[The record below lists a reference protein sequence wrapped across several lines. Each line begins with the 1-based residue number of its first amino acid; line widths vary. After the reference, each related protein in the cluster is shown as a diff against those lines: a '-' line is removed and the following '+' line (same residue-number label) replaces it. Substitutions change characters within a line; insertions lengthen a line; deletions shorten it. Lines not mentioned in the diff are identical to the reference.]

1 MGDAQRSIQKY
12 YAPALGAFSIAP
24 ERRKMKLKK
33 KTLYNIL
40 MIAAIAVIAALAV
53 FFAGRHLGWFDKP
66 VPEGETTAITA
77 TVRKGLSNL
86 TRSGIASE
94 LTGETQLRKGDTVSV
109 ASGYVFAKVGGCSL
123 TLSQGAKLEILSAQ
137 PEDLQ
142 VRLVTGEAFCQAS
155 DAAVTLHYGAHSA
168 KLRSAVLVCTVR
180 TGSETLYVLG
190 GSVSD
195 GTNTFDAGKTGS
207 YVGTELSV
215 QNLDLKALSSF
226 ALECILGSQE
236 EMVCH
241 ADEVKSVLDSRNVTP
256 EPIKPEADKSTGTTG
271 GQDSTGTTKPGTPS
285 KSDGSTAVDN
295 TTKPDNST
303 KPDETTKPDD
313 SPKPA
318 EKPTYT
324 CTIEIRCDTILSNM
338 QDLKPGLDVYVPDSG
353 TILPTTTVTFTEGE
367 TVFDV
372 LKRICDERSIQIEYS
387 YTPMY
392 GSYYIEGINHLYEF
406 DCGQQSGWMYKVNG
420 WFPNYG
426 CSRYQVEDGDVIC
439 WVYTCDLGADV
450 GDNSMSG

>member
-1 MGDAQRSIQKY
+1 
-12 YAPALGAFSIAP
+12 
-24 ERRKMKLKK
+24 MKLKK

-66 VPEGETTAITA
+66 APEGEATAITA
-77 TVRKGLSNL
+77 TVQKGLSNL
-86 TRSGIASE
+86 TRGGIASE
-94 LTGETQLRKGDTVSV
+94 ITGETRLRKGDTVSV
-109 ASGYVFAKVGGCSL
+109 TSGYVSAKVGGCSL
-123 TLSQGAKLEILSAQ
+123 TLSQGAKLEILSAK
-137 PEDLQ
+137 PEDMQ
-142 VRLVTGEAFCQAS
+142 MRLVTGEAFCQAG

-195 GTNTFDAGKTGS
+195 GSNTFDAGKTGS

-215 QNLDLKALSSF
+215 QDLDLKALSSF
-226 ALECILGSQE
+226 VLECILASQE
-236 EMVCH
+236 DMVCH
-241 ADEVKSVLDSRNVTP
+241 ADEVKSVLDSRNATS
-256 EPIKPEADKSTGTTG
+256 EPTQPEADTSTGTTPEP
-271 GQDSTGTTKPGTPS
+271 DSS
-285 KSDGSTAVDN
+285 A
-295 TTKPDNST
+295 
-303 KPDETTKPDD
+303 KPDETPKPDD

-318 EKPTYT
+318 EKPTYS
-324 CTIEIRCDTILSNM
+324 CTIEIRCDTILSNK
-338 QDLKPGLDVYVPDSG
+338 QDLRPGLDVYVPDSG

-372 LKRICDERSIQIEYS
+372 LKRICDARGIQIEYS

-392 GSYYIEGINHLYEF
+392 GSYYVEGINNLYEF

-426 CSRYQVEDGDVIC
+426 CSSYKLEAGDTIV
-439 WVYTCDLGADV
+439 WAYTCKGLGTDV
-450 GDNSMSG
+450 GAPDFMG

>member
-1 MGDAQRSIQKY
+1 
-12 YAPALGAFSIAP
+12 
-24 ERRKMKLKK
+24 MKLKK

-66 VPEGETTAITA
+66 APEGETTAITA

-94 LTGETQLRKGDTVSV
+94 LTGETRLRKGDTVSV
-109 ASGYVFAKVGGCSL
+109 TSGYVSAKVGGCSL

-241 ADEVKSVLDSRNVTP
+241 ADEVKSVLDSRNVIP

-271 GQDSTGTTKPGTPS
+271 GQDGTTPSDTTKPGTPS
-285 KSDGSTAVDN
+285 KSNGSTAVDN
-295 TTKPDNST
+295 TAKPDSST
-303 KPDETTKPDD
+303 KPGSTTKPNETTKPDD

-324 CTIEIRCDTILSNM
+324 CTIEIRCDTILNNM
-338 QDLKPGLDVYVPDSG
+338 KDLEKGLDVYVPDDG

-372 LKRICDERSIQIEYS
+372 LKRICDARGIQIEYS

-406 DCGQQSGWMYKVNG
+406 SCGQQSGWMYKVNG

-426 CSRYQVEDGDVIC
+426 CSEYTLEEGDTIVFA
-439 WVYTCDLGADV
+439 YTCKGYGTDV
-450 GDNSMSG
+450 GGPGMS

>member
-1 MGDAQRSIQKY
+1 
-12 YAPALGAFSIAP
+12 
-24 ERRKMKLKK
+24 MKLKK

-66 VPEGETTAITA
+66 APEGETTAITA

-109 ASGYVFAKVGGCSL
+109 TSGYVSAKVGGCSL
-123 TLSQGAKLEILSAQ
+123 TLSQGAKLEILSAK
-137 PEDLQ
+137 PEDMQ
-142 VRLVTGEAFCQAS
+142 MRLVTGEAFCQAG

-168 KLRSAVLVCTVR
+168 KLQSAVLVCTVR

-195 GTNTFDAGKTGS
+195 GSNIFDAGKTGS

-215 QNLDLKALSSF
+215 QDLDLKALSSF
-226 ALECILGSQE
+226 ALECILDSQE
-236 EMVCH
+236 DMVCH
-241 ADEVKSVLDSRNVTP
+241 ADEVKSVLDSRNATSEPTQPEADTSTDTTP
-256 EPIKPEADKSTGTTG
+256 EP
-271 GQDSTGTTKPGTPS
+271 DSS
-285 KSDGSTAVDN
+285 A
-295 TTKPDNST
+295 
-303 KPDETTKPDD
+303 KPDET
-313 SPKPA
+313 PKPA
-318 EKPTYT
+318 EKPTYS
-324 CTIEIRCDTILSNM
+324 CTIEIRCDTILNNM
-338 QDLKPGLDVYVPDSG
+338 QDLRPGLDVYVPDSG
-353 TILPTTTVTFTEGE
+353 TILPTTTVTFAEGE

-426 CSRYQVEDGDVIC
+426 CSSYKLEAGDTIV
-439 WVYTCDLGADV
+439 WAYTCKGLGTDV
-450 GDNSMSG
+450 GAPDFMG

>member
-1 MGDAQRSIQKY
+1 
-12 YAPALGAFSIAP
+12 
-24 ERRKMKLKK
+24 MKLKK

-66 VPEGETTAITA
+66 APEGEATAITA
-77 TVRKGLSNL
+77 TVQKGLSNL
-86 TRSGIASE
+86 TRGGIASE
-94 LTGETQLRKGDTVSV
+94 ITGKTRLRKGDTVSV
-109 ASGYVFAKVGGCSL
+109 TSGYVSAKVGGCSL
-123 TLSQGAKLEILSAQ
+123 MLSQGAKLEILSAK
-137 PEDLQ
+137 PEDMQ
-142 VRLVTGEAFCQAS
+142 MRLVTGEAFCQAG

-195 GTNTFDAGKTGS
+195 GANTFDAGKTGS

-215 QNLDLKALSSF
+215 QDLDLKALSSF
-226 ALECILGSQE
+226 ALECILDSQE
-236 EMVCH
+236 DMVCH
-241 ADEVKSVLDSRNVTP
+241 ADEVKSVLDSRNATSTPTQPEADTSTDTTP
-256 EPIKPEADKSTGTTG
+256 EP
-271 GQDSTGTTKPGTPS
+271 DSS
-285 KSDGSTAVDN
+285 A
-295 TTKPDNST
+295 
-303 KPDETTKPDD
+303 KPDET
-313 SPKPA
+313 PKPA
-318 EKPTYT
+318 EKPTYS

-338 QDLKPGLDVYVPDSG
+338 QDLRPGLDVYVPDSG

-372 LKRICDERSIQIEYS
+372 LKRICDARGIQIEYS

-392 GSYYIEGINHLYEF
+392 GSYYVEGINHLYEF

-420 WFPNYG
+420 WFPNDG
-426 CSRYQVEDGDVIC
+426 CSSYKLEAGDTIV
-439 WVYTCDLGADV
+439 WAYTCKGLGTDV
-450 GDNSMSG
+450 GAPDFMG

>member
-1 MGDAQRSIQKY
+1 
-12 YAPALGAFSIAP
+12 
-24 ERRKMKLKK
+24 
-33 KTLYNIL
+33 

-66 VPEGETTAITA
+66 APEGEATAITA
-77 TVRKGLSNL
+77 TVQKGLSNL
-86 TRSGIASE
+86 TRGGIASE
-94 LTGETQLRKGDTVSV
+94 ITGETRLRKGDTVSV
-109 ASGYVFAKVGGCSL
+109 TSGYVSAKVGDCSL
-123 TLSQGAKLEILSAQ
+123 TLSQGAKLEILSAK
-137 PEDLQ
+137 PEDMQ
-142 VRLVTGEAFCQAS
+142 MRLVTGEAFCQAG

-215 QNLDLKALSSF
+215 QDLDLKALSSF
-226 ALECILGSQE
+226 ALECILDSQE
-236 EMVCH
+236 DMVCH
-241 ADEVKSVLDSRNVTP
+241 ADEVKSVLDSRNATSTP
-256 EPIKPEADKSTGTTG
+256 TQPEADTSTDTTP
-271 GQDSTGTTKPGTPS
+271 DS
-285 KSDGSTAVDN
+285 
-295 TTKPDNST
+295 ST

-318 EKPTYT
+318 EKPTYS

-338 QDLKPGLDVYVPDSG
+338 QDLRPGLDVYVPDSG

-372 LKRICDERSIQIEYS
+372 LKRICDARGIQIEYS

-426 CSRYQVEDGDVIC
+426 CSSYKLEAGDTIV
-439 WVYTCDLGADV
+439 WAYTCKGLGTDV
-450 GDNSMSG
+450 GAPDFMG

>member
-1 MGDAQRSIQKY
+1 
-12 YAPALGAFSIAP
+12 
-24 ERRKMKLKK
+24 MKLKK

-66 VPEGETTAITA
+66 APEGEATAITA
-77 TVRKGLSNL
+77 TVQKGLSNL
-86 TRSGIASE
+86 TRGGIASE
-94 LTGETQLRKGDTVSV
+94 ITGETRLRKGDTVSV
-109 ASGYVFAKVGGCSL
+109 TSGYVSAKVGGCSL
-123 TLSQGAKLEILSAQ
+123 MLSQGAKLEILSAK
-137 PEDLQ
+137 PEDMQ
-142 VRLVTGEAFCQAS
+142 MRLVTGEAFCQAG

-195 GTNTFDAGKTGS
+195 GSNTFDAGKTGS

-215 QNLDLKALSSF
+215 QDLDLKALSSF
-226 ALECILGSQE
+226 ALECILDSQE
-236 EMVCH
+236 EIVCP
-241 ADEVKSVLDSRNVTP
+241 ADEVKSVLDSRNATSESTQPEADTSTDTTP
-256 EPIKPEADKSTGTTG
+256 EP
-271 GQDSTGTTKPGTPS
+271 DSS
-285 KSDGSTAVDN
+285 A
-295 TTKPDNST
+295 
-303 KPDETTKPDD
+303 KPDETTKP
-313 SPKPA
+313 A
-318 EKPTYT
+318 EKPTYS
-324 CTIEIRCDTILSNM
+324 CTIEIRCDTILSNR
-338 QDLKPGLDVYVPDSG
+338 QDLRPGLDVYVPDSG

-372 LKRICDERSIQIEYS
+372 LKRICDARGIQIEYS

-392 GSYYIEGINHLYEF
+392 GSYYVEGINNLYEF

-426 CSRYQVEDGDVIC
+426 CSSYKLEAGDTIV
-439 WVYTCDLGADV
+439 WAYTCKGLGTDV
-450 GDNSMSG
+450 GAPDFMG

>member
-1 MGDAQRSIQKY
+1 
-12 YAPALGAFSIAP
+12 
-24 ERRKMKLKK
+24 MKLKK

-66 VPEGETTAITA
+66 APEGEATAITA
-77 TVRKGLSNL
+77 TVQKGLSNL
-86 TRSGIASE
+86 TRGGIASE
-94 LTGETQLRKGDTVSV
+94 ITGETRLRKGDTVSV
-109 ASGYVFAKVGGCSL
+109 TSGYVSAKVGDCSL
-123 TLSQGAKLEILSAQ
+123 TLSQGAKLEILSAK
-137 PEDLQ
+137 PEDMQ
-142 VRLVTGEAFCQAS
+142 MRLVTGEAFCQAG
-155 DAAVTLHYGAHSA
+155 DAAVTLHYGAHST

-195 GTNTFDAGKTGS
+195 GSNTFDAGKTGS

-215 QNLDLKALSSF
+215 QDLDLKALSSF
-226 ALECILGSQE
+226 ALECILDSQE
-236 EMVCH
+236 DMVCH
-241 ADEVKSVLDSRNVTP
+241 ADEVKSVLDSRNAVSTP
-256 EPIKPEADKSTGTTG
+256 TQPEADTSTDTTP
-271 GQDSTGTTKPGTPS
+271 DS
-285 KSDGSTAVDN
+285 
-295 TTKPDNST
+295 ST

-318 EKPTYT
+318 EKPTYS
-324 CTIEIRCDTILSNM
+324 CTIEIRCDTILSNR
-338 QDLKPGLDVYVPDSG
+338 QDLRPGLDVYVPDSG

-372 LKRICDERSIQIEYS
+372 LKRICDARGIQIEYS

-426 CSRYQVEDGDVIC
+426 CSSYKLEAGDTIV
-439 WVYTCDLGADV
+439 WAYTCKGLGTDV
-450 GDNSMSG
+450 GAPDFMG

>member
-1 MGDAQRSIQKY
+1 
-12 YAPALGAFSIAP
+12 
-24 ERRKMKLKK
+24 MKLKK

-109 ASGYVFAKVGGCSL
+109 TSGYVFAKVGGCSL

-155 DAAVTLHYGAHSA
+155 DAAVTLHYGAHST

-318 EKPTYT
+318 EKPTYS
-324 CTIEIRCDTILSNM
+324 CTIEIRCDTILSNR

-406 DCGQQSGWMYKVNG
+406 DVGPESGWMYKVDE

-426 CSRYQVEDGDVIC
+426 CSAYKLQDGQDIVWC
-439 WVYTCDLGADV
+439 YTCNGLGADV
-450 GDNSMSG
+450 GEFWMG

>member
-1 MGDAQRSIQKY
+1 
-12 YAPALGAFSIAP
+12 
-24 ERRKMKLKK
+24 MKLKK

-66 VPEGETTAITA
+66 APEGEATAITA
-77 TVRKGLSNL
+77 TVQKGLSNL
-86 TRSGIASE
+86 TRGGIASE
-94 LTGETQLRKGDTVSV
+94 ITGETRLRKGDTVSV
-109 ASGYVFAKVGGCSL
+109 TSGYVSAKVGDCSL
-123 TLSQGAKLEILSAQ
+123 TLSQGAKLEILSAK
-137 PEDLQ
+137 PEDMQ
-142 VRLVTGEAFCQAS
+142 MRLVAGEAFCQAG
-155 DAAVTLHYGAHSA
+155 DAAVTLHYGAHST

-195 GTNTFDAGKTGS
+195 GSNTFDAGKTGS

-215 QNLDLKALSSF
+215 QDLDLKALSSF
-226 ALECILGSQE
+226 ALECILDSQE
-236 EMVCH
+236 DMVCH
-241 ADEVKSVLDSRNVTP
+241 ADEVKSVLDSRNATSTP
-256 EPIKPEADKSTGTTG
+256 TQPEADTSTDTTP
-271 GQDSTGTTKPGTPS
+271 DS
-285 KSDGSTAVDN
+285 
-295 TTKPDNST
+295 ST

-318 EKPTYT
+318 EKPTYS
-324 CTIEIRCDTILSNM
+324 CTIEIRCDTILSNR
-338 QDLKPGLDVYVPDSG
+338 QDLRPGLDVYVPDSG
-353 TILPTTTVTFTEGE
+353 TILPTTTVTLTEGE

-372 LKRICDERSIQIEYS
+372 LKRICDAQGIQIEYS

-392 GSYYIEGINHLYEF
+392 GSYYVEGINHLYEF

-426 CSRYQVEDGDVIC
+426 CSSYKLEAGDTIV
-439 WVYTCDLGADV
+439 WAYTCKGLGTDV
-450 GDNSMSG
+450 GAPDFMG

>member
-1 MGDAQRSIQKY
+1 
-12 YAPALGAFSIAP
+12 
-24 ERRKMKLKK
+24 MKLKK

-66 VPEGETTAITA
+66 APEGEATAITA
-77 TVRKGLSNL
+77 TVQKGLSNL
-86 TRSGIASE
+86 TRGGIASE
-94 LTGETQLRKGDTVSV
+94 ITGETRLRKGDTVSV
-109 ASGYVFAKVGGCSL
+109 TSGYVSAKVGDCSL
-123 TLSQGAKLEILSAQ
+123 TLSQGAKLEILSAK
-137 PEDLQ
+137 PEDMQ
-142 VRLVTGEAFCQAS
+142 MRLVTGEAFCQAG
-155 DAAVTLHYGAHSA
+155 DAAVTLHYGAHST

-195 GTNTFDAGKTGS
+195 GSNTFDAGKTGS

-215 QNLDLKALSSF
+215 QDLDLKALSSF
-226 ALECILGSQE
+226 ALECILDSQE

-241 ADEVKSVLDSRNVTP
+241 ADEVKSVLDSRNATSEPIPPEADTSTDTTP
-256 EPIKPEADKSTGTTG
+256 EP
-271 GQDSTGTTKPGTPS
+271 DSS
-285 KSDGSTAVDN
+285 A
-295 TTKPDNST
+295 
-303 KPDETTKPDD
+303 KPDETTKP
-313 SPKPA
+313 A
-318 EKPTYT
+318 EKPTYS
-324 CTIEIRCDTILSNM
+324 CTIEIRCDTILSNR
-338 QDLKPGLDVYVPDSG
+338 QDLRPGLDVYVPDSG

-372 LKRICDERSIQIEYS
+372 LKRICDARGIQIECS

-392 GSYYIEGINHLYEF
+392 GSYYVEGINHLYEF

-426 CSRYQVEDGDVIC
+426 CSSYKLEAGDTIV
-439 WVYTCDLGADV
+439 WAYTCKGLGTDV
-450 GDNSMSG
+450 GAPDFMG

>member
-1 MGDAQRSIQKY
+1 
-12 YAPALGAFSIAP
+12 
-24 ERRKMKLKK
+24 MKLKK

-66 VPEGETTAITA
+66 APEGEATAITA
-77 TVRKGLSNL
+77 TVQKGLSNL
-86 TRSGIASE
+86 TRGGIASE
-94 LTGETQLRKGDTVSV
+94 ITGETRLRKGDTVSV
-109 ASGYVFAKVGGCSL
+109 TSGYVSAKVGGCSL

-137 PEDLQ
+137 PEDMQ
-142 VRLVTGEAFCQAS
+142 VRLVTGEAFCQAG

-180 TGSETLYVLG
+180 TGSETLYVLD

-195 GTNTFDAGKTGS
+195 GSNTFDAGKTGS

-215 QNLDLKALSSF
+215 QD
-226 ALECILGSQE
+226 
-236 EMVCH
+236 
-241 ADEVKSVLDSRNVTP
+241 LDSRNATSTP
-256 EPIKPEADKSTGTTG
+256 TQPEADKSTDTTG
-271 GQDSTGTTKPGTPS
+271 GQDSTGTT
-285 KSDGSTAVDN
+285 
-295 TTKPDNST
+295 PDSSA
-303 KPDETTKPDD
+303 KPDETTKP
-313 SPKPA
+313 A
-318 EKPTYT
+318 EKPTYS
-324 CTIEIRCDTILSNM
+324 CTIEIRCDTILSNK
-338 QDLKPGLDVYVPDSG
+338 QDLRPGLDVYVPDSG

-372 LKRICDERSIQIEYS
+372 LKRICDARGIQIEYS

-392 GSYYIEGINHLYEF
+392 GSYYVEGINNLYEF

-426 CSRYQVEDGDVIC
+426 CSSYKLEAGDTIV
-439 WVYTCDLGADV
+439 WAYTCKGLGTDV
-450 GDNSMSG
+450 GAPDFMG

>member
-1 MGDAQRSIQKY
+1 
-12 YAPALGAFSIAP
+12 
-24 ERRKMKLKK
+24 MKLKK

-66 VPEGETTAITA
+66 APEGEATAITA
-77 TVRKGLSNL
+77 TVQKGLSNL
-86 TRSGIASE
+86 TRGGIASE
-94 LTGETQLRKGDTVSV
+94 ITGETRLRKGDTVSV
-109 ASGYVFAKVGGCSL
+109 TSGYVSAKVGDCSL
-123 TLSQGAKLEILSAQ
+123 TLSQGAKLEILSAK
-137 PEDLQ
+137 PEDMQ
-142 VRLVTGEAFCQAS
+142 MRLVTGEAFCQAG

-195 GTNTFDAGKTGS
+195 GSNTFDAGKTGS

-215 QNLDLKALSSF
+215 QDLDLKALSSF
-226 ALECILGSQE
+226 ALECILDSQE
-236 EMVCH
+236 DMVCH
-241 ADEVKSVLDSRNVTP
+241 ADEVKSVLDSRNATS
-256 EPIKPEADKSTGTTG
+256 EPTQPEADKSTDTTP
-271 GQDSTGTTKPGTPS
+271 DS
-285 KSDGSTAVDN
+285 
-295 TTKPDNST
+295 ST

-318 EKPTYT
+318 EKPTYS
-324 CTIEIRCDTILSNM
+324 CTIEIRCDTILNNM
-338 QDLKPGLDVYVPDSG
+338 QDLRPGLDVYVPDNG

-372 LKRICDERSIQIEYS
+372 LKRICDARGIQIEYS

-426 CSRYQVEDGDVIC
+426 CSSYKLEAGDTIV
-439 WVYTCDLGADV
+439 WAYTCKGLGTDV
-450 GDNSMSG
+450 GAPDFMG

>member
-1 MGDAQRSIQKY
+1 
-12 YAPALGAFSIAP
+12 
-24 ERRKMKLKK
+24 MKLKK

-66 VPEGETTAITA
+66 APEGEATAITA
-77 TVRKGLSNL
+77 TVQKGLSNL
-86 TRSGIASE
+86 TRGGIASE
-94 LTGETQLRKGDTVSV
+94 ITGETRLRKGDTVSV
-109 ASGYVFAKVGGCSL
+109 TSGYVSAKVGDCSL
-123 TLSQGAKLEILSAQ
+123 TLSQGAKLEILSAK
-137 PEDLQ
+137 PEDMQ
-142 VRLVTGEAFCQAS
+142 MRLVTGEAFCQAG
-155 DAAVTLHYGAHSA
+155 DAAVTLHYGAHST

-195 GTNTFDAGKTGS
+195 GSNTFDAGKTGS

-215 QNLDLKALSSF
+215 QDLDLKALSSF
-226 ALECILGSQE
+226 ALECILDSQE
-236 EMVCH
+236 DMVCH
-241 ADEVKSVLDSRNVTP
+241 ADEVKSVLDSRNAVSTP
-256 EPIKPEADKSTGTTG
+256 TQPETDTSTDTTP
-271 GQDSTGTTKPGTPS
+271 DS
-285 KSDGSTAVDN
+285 
-295 TTKPDNST
+295 ST

-318 EKPTYT
+318 EKPTYS
-324 CTIEIRCDTILSNM
+324 CTIEIRCDTILSNR
-338 QDLKPGLDVYVPDSG
+338 QDLRPGLDVYVPDSG

-372 LKRICDERSIQIEYS
+372 LKRICDARGIQIEYS

-426 CSRYQVEDGDVIC
+426 CSSYKLEAGDTIV
-439 WVYTCDLGADV
+439 WAYTCKGLGTDV
-450 GDNSMSG
+450 GAPDFMG

>member
-1 MGDAQRSIQKY
+1 
-12 YAPALGAFSIAP
+12 
-24 ERRKMKLKK
+24 MKLKK

-66 VPEGETTAITA
+66 APEGEATAITA
-77 TVRKGLSNL
+77 TVQKGLSNL
-86 TRSGIASE
+86 TRGGIASE
-94 LTGETQLRKGDTVSV
+94 ITGETRLRKGDTVSV
-109 ASGYVFAKVGGCSL
+109 TSGYVSAKVGDCSL
-123 TLSQGAKLEILSAQ
+123 TLSQGAKLEILSAK
-137 PEDLQ
+137 PEDMQ
-142 VRLVTGEAFCQAS
+142 MRLVTGEAFCQAG
-155 DAAVTLHYGAHSA
+155 DAAVTLHYGAHST

-195 GTNTFDAGKTGS
+195 GSNTFDAGKTGS

-215 QNLDLKALSSF
+215 QDLDLKALSSF
-226 ALECILGSQE
+226 ALECILDSQE

-241 ADEVKSVLDSRNVTP
+241 ADEVKSVLDSRNATSEPIQPEADTSTDTTP
-256 EPIKPEADKSTGTTG
+256 EP
-271 GQDSTGTTKPGTPS
+271 DSS
-285 KSDGSTAVDN
+285 A
-295 TTKPDNST
+295 
-303 KPDETTKPDD
+303 KPDETTKP
-313 SPKPA
+313 A
-318 EKPTYT
+318 EKPTYS
-324 CTIEIRCDTILSNM
+324 CTIEIRCDTILSNR
-338 QDLKPGLDVYVPDSG
+338 QDLRPGLDVYVPDSG

-372 LKRICDERSIQIEYS
+372 LKRICDARGIQIECS

-392 GSYYIEGINHLYEF
+392 GSYYVEGINHLYEF

-426 CSRYQVEDGDVIC
+426 CSSYKLEAGDTIV
-439 WVYTCDLGADV
+439 WAYTCKGLGTDV
-450 GDNSMSG
+450 GAPDFMG

>member
-1 MGDAQRSIQKY
+1 
-12 YAPALGAFSIAP
+12 
-24 ERRKMKLKK
+24 MKLKK

-66 VPEGETTAITA
+66 APEGEATAITA
-77 TVRKGLSNL
+77 TVQKGLSNL
-86 TRSGIASE
+86 TCGGIASE
-94 LTGETQLRKGDTVSV
+94 LTGETRLRKGDTVSV
-109 ASGYVFAKVGGCSL
+109 TSGYVSAKVGGCSL
-123 TLSQGAKLEILSAQ
+123 MLSQGAKLEILSAQ

-168 KLRSAVLVCTVR
+168 KLQNAVLVCTVR

-195 GTNTFDAGKTGS
+195 GFSTFDAGKTGS

-226 ALECILGSQE
+226 ALECILGSPE
-236 EMVCH
+236 DMVCKS
-241 ADEVKSVLDSRNVTP
+241 DEVKSVLESRNVTP
-256 EPIKPEADKSTGTTG
+256 EPTQPEEDNSTDTTPDSSAKPNE
-271 GQDSTGTTKPGTPS
+271 
-285 KSDGSTAVDN
+285 
-295 TTKPDNST
+295 TTKPDET
-303 KPDETTKPDD
+303 AKPDETTKP
-313 SPKPA
+313 A
-318 EKPTYT
+318 EKPTYA
-324 CTIEIRCDTILSNM
+324 CTIEIRCDTILNNM

-353 TILPTTTVTFTEGE
+353 TILPATTVTFTEGE

-372 LKRICDERSIQIEYS
+372 LKRICDARGIQIEYS

-426 CSRYQVEDGDVIC
+426 CSSYKLEAGDTIV
-439 WVYTCDLGADV
+439 WAYTCKGLGTDV
-450 GDNSMSG
+450 GAPDFMG

>member
-1 MGDAQRSIQKY
+1 
-12 YAPALGAFSIAP
+12 
-24 ERRKMKLKK
+24 MKLKK

-66 VPEGETTAITA
+66 APEGETTAITA

-109 ASGYVFAKVGGCSL
+109 TSGYVSAKVGGCSL

-137 PEDLQ
+137 PEDMQ

-256 EPIKPEADKSTGTTG
+256 EPIKPEADKNTDGTTDSSGTTG
-271 GQDSTGTTKPGTPS
+271 TKDNTGSATPSTPSNSGSSSTPGTPS
-285 KSDGSTAVDN
+285 NPSN
-295 TTKPDNST
+295 PTTPDTPTQPDTPSKP
-303 KPDETTKPDD
+303 E
-313 SPKPA
+313 

-324 CTIEIRCDTILSNM
+324 CTIEIRCDTILNNM
-338 QDLKPGLDVYVPDSG
+338 QDLTPGLDVYVPDSG

-372 LKRICDERSIQIEYS
+372 LKRICDARGIQIEYS

-426 CSRYQVEDGDVIC
+426 CSSYKLEAGDTIV
-439 WVYTCDLGADV
+439 WAYTCKGLGTDV
-450 GDNSMSG
+450 GAPDFMG

>member
-1 MGDAQRSIQKY
+1 
-12 YAPALGAFSIAP
+12 
-24 ERRKMKLKK
+24 MKLKK

-66 VPEGETTAITA
+66 APEGEATAITA
-77 TVRKGLSNL
+77 TVQKGLSNL
-86 TRSGIASE
+86 TRGGIASE
-94 LTGETQLRKGDTVSV
+94 ITGETRLRKGDTVSV
-109 ASGYVFAKVGGCSL
+109 TSGYVSAKVGDCSL
-123 TLSQGAKLEILSAQ
+123 TLSQGAKLEILSAK
-137 PEDLQ
+137 PEDMQ
-142 VRLVTGEAFCQAS
+142 MRLVAGEAFCQAG
-155 DAAVTLHYGAHSA
+155 DAAVTLHYGAHST

-195 GTNTFDAGKTGS
+195 GSNTFDAGKTGS

-215 QNLDLKALSSF
+215 QDLDLKALSSF
-226 ALECILGSQE
+226 ALECILDSQE
-236 EMVCH
+236 DMVCH
-241 ADEVKSVLDSRNVTP
+241 ADEVKSVLDSRNATSTP
-256 EPIKPEADKSTGTTG
+256 TQPEADTSTDTTP
-271 GQDSTGTTKPGTPS
+271 DS
-285 KSDGSTAVDN
+285 
-295 TTKPDNST
+295 ST

-318 EKPTYT
+318 EKPTYS
-324 CTIEIRCDTILSNM
+324 CTIEIRCDTILSNR
-338 QDLKPGLDVYVPDSG
+338 QDLRPGLDVYVPDSG

-372 LKRICDERSIQIEYS
+372 LKRICDAQGIQIEYS

-392 GSYYIEGINHLYEF
+392 GSYYVEGINHLYEF

-426 CSRYQVEDGDVIC
+426 CSSYKLEAGDTIV
-439 WVYTCDLGADV
+439 WAYTCKGLGTDV
-450 GDNSMSG
+450 GAPDFMG

>member
-1 MGDAQRSIQKY
+1 
-12 YAPALGAFSIAP
+12 
-24 ERRKMKLKK
+24 MKLKK

-66 VPEGETTAITA
+66 APEGEATAITA
-77 TVRKGLSNL
+77 TVQKGLSNL
-86 TRSGIASE
+86 TRGGIASE
-94 LTGETQLRKGDTVSV
+94 ITGETRLRKGDTVSV
-109 ASGYVFAKVGGCSL
+109 TSGYVSAKVGGCSL
-123 TLSQGAKLEILSAQ
+123 TLSQGAKLEILSAK
-137 PEDLQ
+137 PENMQ
-142 VRLVTGEAFCQAS
+142 MRLVTGEAFCQAG
-155 DAAVTLHYGAHSA
+155 DAAVTLHYGAHST

-256 EPIKPEADKSTGTTG
+256 EPIKPEADKSTGTTPDTTP
-271 GQDSTGTTKPGTPS
+271 DSS
-285 KSDGSTAVDN
+285 A
-295 TTKPDNST
+295 
-303 KPDETTKPDD
+303 KPDETTKP
-313 SPKPA
+313 A
-318 EKPTYT
+318 EKPTYS
-324 CTIEIRCDTILSNM
+324 CTIEIRCDTILSNK
-338 QDLKPGLDVYVPDSG
+338 QDLRPGLDVYVPDSG

-426 CSRYQVEDGDVIC
+426 CSSYKLEAGDTIV
-439 WVYTCDLGADV
+439 WAYTCKGLGTDV
-450 GDNSMSG
+450 GAPDFMG

>member
-1 MGDAQRSIQKY
+1 MGGAPRSIRKY
-12 YAPALGAFSIAP
+12 YAPVLGAFSIAP

-66 VPEGETTAITA
+66 APEGEATAITA
-77 TVRKGLSNL
+77 TAQKGLSNL
-86 TRSGIASE
+86 TRDGIASE
-94 LTGETQLRKGDTVSV
+94 ITGETRLRKGDTVSV
-109 ASGYVFAKVGGCSL
+109 TSGYVSAKVGGCSL
-123 TLSQGAKLEILSAQ
+123 TLSQGAKLEILSAK
-137 PEDLQ
+137 PEDMQ
-142 VRLVTGEAFCQAS
+142 MRLVTGEAFCQAG

-168 KLRSAVLVCTVR
+168 KLQSAVLVCTVR

-195 GTNTFDAGKTGS
+195 GSNTFDAGKTGS

-215 QNLDLKALSSF
+215 QDLDLKALSSF
-226 ALECILGSQE
+226 ALECILDSQE

-241 ADEVKSVLDSRNVTP
+241 ADEVKSVLDSRNATSEPIQPEADTSTDTTP
-256 EPIKPEADKSTGTTG
+256 EP
-271 GQDSTGTTKPGTPS
+271 DSS
-285 KSDGSTAVDN
+285 A
-295 TTKPDNST
+295 
-303 KPDETTKPDD
+303 KPDET
-313 SPKPA
+313 PKPA
-318 EKPTYT
+318 EKPTYS
-324 CTIEIRCDTILSNM
+324 CTIEIRCDTILSNR
-338 QDLKPGLDVYVPDSG
+338 QDLRPGLDVYVPDSG

-372 LKRICDERSIQIEYS
+372 LKRICDARGIQIEYS

-392 GSYYIEGINHLYEF
+392 GSYYVEGINHLYEF

-426 CSRYQVEDGDVIC
+426 CSSYKLEAGDTIV
-439 WVYTCDLGADV
+439 WAYTCKGLGTDV
-450 GDNSMSG
+450 GAPDFMG

>member
-1 MGDAQRSIQKY
+1 
-12 YAPALGAFSIAP
+12 
-24 ERRKMKLKK
+24 MKLKK

-66 VPEGETTAITA
+66 APEGEATAITA
-77 TVRKGLSNL
+77 TVQKGLSNL
-86 TRSGIASE
+86 TRGGIASE
-94 LTGETQLRKGDTVSV
+94 ITGETRLRKGDTVSV
-109 ASGYVFAKVGGCSL
+109 TSGYVSAKVGGCSL
-123 TLSQGAKLEILSAQ
+123 TLSQGAKLEILSAK
-137 PEDLQ
+137 PEDMQ
-142 VRLVTGEAFCQAS
+142 MRLVTGEAFCQAG

-195 GTNTFDAGKTGS
+195 GFSTFDAGKTGS

-226 ALECILGSQE
+226 ALECILGSPE
-236 EMVCH
+236 DMVCKS
-241 ADEVKSVLDSRNVTP
+241 DEVKSVLESRNVTP
-256 EPIKPEADKSTGTTG
+256 EPTQPEEDNSTDTTPDSSAKPNE
-271 GQDSTGTTKPGTPS
+271 
-285 KSDGSTAVDN
+285 
-295 TTKPDNST
+295 TTKPDET
-303 KPDETTKPDD
+303 AKPDETTKP
-313 SPKPA
+313 A
-318 EKPTYT
+318 EKPTYA
-324 CTIEIRCDTILSNM
+324 CTIEIRCDTILNNM

-353 TILPTTTVTFTEGE
+353 TILPATTVTFTEGE

-372 LKRICDERSIQIEYS
+372 LKRICDARGIQIEYS

-426 CSRYQVEDGDVIC
+426 CSSYKLEAGDTIV
-439 WVYTCDLGADV
+439 WAYTCKGLGTDV
-450 GDNSMSG
+450 GAPDFMG

>member
-1 MGDAQRSIQKY
+1 
-12 YAPALGAFSIAP
+12 
-24 ERRKMKLKK
+24 MKLKK

-66 VPEGETTAITA
+66 TPEGEATAITA
-77 TVRKGLSNL
+77 TVQKGLSNL
-86 TRSGIASE
+86 TRGGIASE
-94 LTGETQLRKGDTVSV
+94 ITGETRLRKGDTVSV
-109 ASGYVFAKVGGCSL
+109 TSGYVSAKVGGCSL
-123 TLSQGAKLEILSAQ
+123 TLSQGAKLEILSAK
-137 PEDLQ
+137 PEDMQ
-142 VRLVTGEAFCQAS
+142 VRLVTGEAFCQAG
-155 DAAVTLHYGAHSA
+155 DAAVTLHYGAHST

-195 GTNTFDAGKTGS
+195 GSNTFDAGKTGS

-215 QNLDLKALSSF
+215 QDLDLKALSSF
-226 ALECILGSQE
+226 ALECILDSQE

-241 ADEVKSVLDSRNVTP
+241 ADEVKSVLDSRNATSEPTQPEADESTDTTP
-256 EPIKPEADKSTGTTG
+256 EPDSSAKPE
-271 GQDSTGTTKPGTPS
+271 
-285 KSDGSTAVDN
+285 
-295 TTKPDNST
+295 
-303 KPDETTKPDD
+303 ETT
-313 SPKPA
+313 KPA
-318 EKPTYT
+318 EKPTYS
-324 CTIEIRCDTILSNM
+324 CTIEIRCDTILNNM
-338 QDLKPGLDVYVPDSG
+338 QDLRPGLDVYVPDSG
-353 TILPTTTVTFTEGE
+353 TILPTTTVTFAEGE

-426 CSRYQVEDGDVIC
+426 CSSYKLEPGDTIV
-439 WVYTCDLGADV
+439 WAYTCKGLGTDV
-450 GDNSMSG
+450 GAPDFMG

>member
-1 MGDAQRSIQKY
+1 
-12 YAPALGAFSIAP
+12 
-24 ERRKMKLKK
+24 MKLKK

-66 VPEGETTAITA
+66 APEGEATAITA

-94 LTGETQLRKGDTVSV
+94 LTGETQLRQGDTVSV
-109 ASGYVFAKVGGCSL
+109 TSGYVSAKVGGCSL
-123 TLSQGAKLEILSAQ
+123 TLSQGAKLEIVSAQ
-137 PEDLQ
+137 PEDMQ

-168 KLRSAVLVCTVR
+168 KLQNAVLVCTVR

-195 GTNTFDAGKTGS
+195 GSNSFDAGKTGS

-226 ALECILGSQE
+226 ALECILGSPE
-236 EMVCH
+236 DMVCKS
-241 ADEVKSVLDSRNVTP
+241 DEVKSVLESRNVTP
-256 EPIKPEADKSTGTTG
+256 EPIQPEAGKNTDGTTG
-271 GQDSTGTTKPGTPS
+271 GKDNTGTTPS
-285 KSDGSTAVDN
+285 D
-295 TTKPDNST
+295 TTKPDSSS
-303 KPDETTKPDD
+303 KSDSSTTKPDD
-313 SPKPA
+313 SNKPA
-318 EKPTYT
+318 EKPKYT
-324 CTIEIRCDTILSNM
+324 CTIEIRCDTILNNM

-353 TILPTTTVTFTEGE
+353 TILPATTVTFTEGE

-372 LKRICDERSIQIEYS
+372 LKRICDARGIQIEYS

-426 CSRYQVEDGDVIC
+426 CSSYKLEAGDTIV
-439 WVYTCDLGADV
+439 WAYTCKGLGTDMGAPDFM
-450 GDNSMSG
+450 G

>member
-1 MGDAQRSIQKY
+1 
-12 YAPALGAFSIAP
+12 
-24 ERRKMKLKK
+24 MKLKK

-66 VPEGETTAITA
+66 APEGETTAITA

-109 ASGYVFAKVGGCSL
+109 TSGYVSAKVGGCSL
-123 TLSQGAKLEILSAQ
+123 TLSQGAKLEILSAK
-137 PEDLQ
+137 PEDMQ
-142 VRLVTGEAFCQAS
+142 MRLVTGEAFCQAG

-215 QNLDLKALSSF
+215 QDLDLKALSSF
-226 ALECILGSQE
+226 ALECILDSQE

-241 ADEVKSVLDSRNVTP
+241 ADEVKSVLDSRNATSEPIQPEADTSTDTTP
-256 EPIKPEADKSTGTTG
+256 EP
-271 GQDSTGTTKPGTPS
+271 DSS
-285 KSDGSTAVDN
+285 A
-295 TTKPDNST
+295 
-303 KPDETTKPDD
+303 KPDET
-313 SPKPA
+313 PKPA
-318 EKPTYT
+318 EKPTYS
-324 CTIEIRCDTILSNM
+324 CTIEIRCDTILSNK
-338 QDLKPGLDVYVPDSG
+338 QDLRPGLDVYVPDSG

-372 LKRICDERSIQIEYS
+372 LKRICDARGIQIEYS

-392 GSYYIEGINHLYEF
+392 GSYYVEGINNLYEF

-426 CSRYQVEDGDVIC
+426 CSSYKLEAGDTIV
-439 WVYTCDLGADV
+439 WAYTCKGLGTDV
-450 GDNSMSG
+450 GAPDFMG

>member
-1 MGDAQRSIQKY
+1 
-12 YAPALGAFSIAP
+12 
-24 ERRKMKLKK
+24 MKLKK

-66 VPEGETTAITA
+66 ALEGEATAITA
-77 TVRKGLSNL
+77 TVQKGLSNL
-86 TRSGIASE
+86 TRGGIASE
-94 LTGETQLRKGDTVSV
+94 ITGETRLRKGDTVSV
-109 ASGYVFAKVGGCSL
+109 TSGYVSAKVGGCSL
-123 TLSQGAKLEILSAQ
+123 TLSQGAKLEILSAK
-137 PEDLQ
+137 PEDMQ
-142 VRLVTGEAFCQAS
+142 MRLVTGEAFCQAG

-168 KLRSAVLVCTVR
+168 KLQSAVLVCTVR

-195 GTNTFDAGKTGS
+195 GPNTFDAGKTGS

-215 QNLDLKALSSF
+215 QDLDLKALSSF
-226 ALECILGSQE
+226 ALECILDSQE

-241 ADEVKSVLDSRNVTP
+241 ADEVKSVLDSRNATSEPIQPEADTSTDTTP
-256 EPIKPEADKSTGTTG
+256 EP
-271 GQDSTGTTKPGTPS
+271 DSS
-285 KSDGSTAVDN
+285 A
-295 TTKPDNST
+295 
-303 KPDETTKPDD
+303 KPDETTKP
-313 SPKPA
+313 A
-318 EKPTYT
+318 EKPTYS
-324 CTIEIRCDTILSNM
+324 CTIEIRCDTILSNR
-338 QDLKPGLDVYVPDSG
+338 QDLRPGLDVYVPDSG

-372 LKRICDERSIQIEYS
+372 LKRICDARGIQIEYS

-392 GSYYIEGINHLYEF
+392 GSYYVEGINNLYEF

-426 CSRYQVEDGDVIC
+426 CSSYKLEAGDTIV
-439 WVYTCDLGADV
+439 WAYTCKGLGTDV
-450 GDNSMSG
+450 GAPDFMG

>member
-1 MGDAQRSIQKY
+1 
-12 YAPALGAFSIAP
+12 
-24 ERRKMKLKK
+24 MKLKK

-109 ASGYVFAKVGGCSL
+109 TSGYVSAKVGGCSL

-137 PEDLQ
+137 PEDMQ
-142 VRLVTGEAFCQAS
+142 VRLVTGEAFCQAG

-168 KLRSAVLVCTVR
+168 KLRNAVLVCTVR
-180 TGSETLYVLG
+180 TGSETMYVLG

-195 GTNTFDAGKTGS
+195 GANTFDAGKTGS

-241 ADEVKSVLDSRNVTP
+241 ADEVKSVLNSRNVTP
-256 EPIKPEADKSTGTTG
+256 EPITPEADKSTGTTG
-271 GQDSTGTTKPGTPS
+271 GQDSTGTTGGQDSTGTTPS
-285 KSDGSTAVDN
+285 GT
-295 TTKPDNST
+295 T
-303 KPDETTKPDD
+303 KPDETTKP
-313 SPKPA
+313 A
-318 EKPTYT
+318 EKPAYT
-324 CTIEIRCDTILSNM
+324 CTIEIRCDTILNNKK
-338 QDLKPGLDVYVPDSG
+338 DLRPGLDVYVPDSG

-426 CSRYQVEDGDVIC
+426 CSSYKLEPGDTIV
-439 WVYTCDLGADV
+439 WAYTCKGLGTDV
-450 GDNSMSG
+450 GAPDFMG